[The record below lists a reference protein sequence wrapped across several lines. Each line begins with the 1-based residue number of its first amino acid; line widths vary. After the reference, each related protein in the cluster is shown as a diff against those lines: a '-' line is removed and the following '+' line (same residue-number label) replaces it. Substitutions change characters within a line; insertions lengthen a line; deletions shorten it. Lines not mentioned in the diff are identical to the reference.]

1 MLVCGLLFILSKLS
15 LCCTNT
21 VISPTTIHVTP
32 TQPAINKHIWLSFN
46 WRSDEIL
53 WLPSFICVFDVRKS
67 LEKSNLKAVENFQV
81 LCWNEAENWLSVSG
95 CDKNIWWDLHR
106 NSLTEW
112 ICVKYSSPN
121 LRFTNLPSPYS
132 QTRTKQILHRR
143 SFLERLKWYDA
154 SDEWMLIY
162 SNEQQHRKF
171 TFSCLPETPTL
182 TAFTRKYLGHRKIF
196 HFWEFLLDY
205 DEEPFSLHTLVNPIS
220 WQNWINQ

>member
-1 MLVCGLLFILSKLS
+1 MKTFKFCVEMKQKTGWVCQV
-15 LCCTNT
+15 
-21 VISPTTIHVTP
+21 VIKTFGGIYT
-32 TQPAINKHIWLSFN
+32 
-46 WRSDEIL
+46 EIL
-53 WLPSFICVFDVRKS
+53 WLNGFV
-67 LEKSNLKAVENFQV
+67 SNIPHLT
-81 LCWNEAENWLSVSG
+81 S
-95 CDKNIWWDLHR
+95 DLQIYPLHILR
-106 NSLTEW
+106 QGQNKYYTE
-112 ICVKYSSPN
+112 
-121 LRFTNLPSPYS
+121 
-132 QTRTKQILHRR
+132 R